1 MEKRFYSNGK
11 LLVSAEYVVLDGVKA
26 LALPTVGGQDLVVKL
41 LEEPIVHWTG
51 YDVDGTVW
59 LDETL
64 SLDEVTAPTKGVDSL
79 LSEIQNP
86 FRTTLLSVLQTAHK
100 LNPELLNSTTGFR
113 VETHLSFPR
122 LWGLGT
128 SSTWINN
135 VAQWFEVDAFELLE
149 RSFGGSGYDIACAQH
164 NTPITYRKTLIKPE
178 IVSVDFNPP
187 FAAHLFFV
195 YLNQKQSSKEAI
207 QKYREK
213 RNHLTDVFCSIE
225 KLTDELLLCSNL
237 IHFQE
242 LLLQHEAHLKIILE
256 CETVQER
263 LFPDFPGVI
272 KSLGAWGG
280 DFVLVASENNPTSYF
295 VAKGYAT
302 VIPYSKMILSY

>member
-11 LLVSAEYVVLDGVKA
+11 LLISAEYVVLDGVKA
-26 LALPTVGGQDLVVKL
+26 LALPTVGGQDLCVIP
-41 LEEPIVHWTG
+41 LEEPIVHWTS

-59 LDETL
+59 LDETIL
-64 SLDEVTAPTKGVDSL
+64 LDEVTALEGEVNPMM
-79 LSEIQNP
+79 SESKNP
-86 FRTTLLSVLQTAHK
+86 FYATLLSVLQTAH
-100 LNPELLNSTTGFR
+100 LMNPDLLSSGSGFR

-164 NTPITYRKTLIKPE
+164 NTPITYRRTENKPE

-187 FAAHLFFV
+187 FADNLFFV

-213 RNHLTDVFCSIE
+213 KNHLSDVFSSIE
-225 KLTDELLLCSNL
+225 KLTDELLLCSDLMN
-237 IHFQE
+237 FQE
-242 LLLQHEAHLKIILE
+242 LLLKHEAYLKVILE
-256 CETVQER
+256 QDTVQEL
-263 LFPDFPGVI
+263 LFSDFSGTI

-280 DFVLVASENNPTSYF
+280 DFVLVASESNPTPYF
-295 VAKGYAT
+295 VAKGYTT
-302 VIPYSKMILSY
+302 VIPYSKMILSC